1 MGELTENLH
10 LTGLI
15 YLICSIVFIISELGL
30 IRGTVRHLEK
40 SLKLKEMKKMMDNA
54 STFDMCEKLK
64 KYSDEN
70 GFIFNKKLPETIV
83 TDQGTKRT
91 DTFLKKYI
99 DNDKNYK
106 VFINMFNSKCS
117 SDYISASK
125 LDVLK
130 EKIRNRKNEKEN
142 SCRELIDFVET
153 NDILTDIPDRVIVG
167 DEDLEGDYFVQ
178 KYLDVNLNNE
188 LEECRKIV

>member
-10 LTGLI
+10 LVGII
-15 YLICSIVFIISELGL
+15 YLICSIFFIISELGL

-40 SLKLKEMKKMMDNA
+40 SLKLKEMKEMMKNT

-91 DTFLKKYI
+91 ETFLKKYI
-99 DNDKNYK
+99 DNDKNYR

-153 NDILTDIPDRVIVG
+153 NNVLTDIPDRVIVG

-178 KYLDVNLNNE
+178 TYLDVNLNNE

>member
-40 SLKLKEMKKMMDNA
+40 SLKLKEMKEMMDNA

>member
-40 SLKLKEMKKMMDNA
+40 SLKLKEMKETMDNA

-91 DTFLKKYI
+91 ETFLKKYI

>member
-1 MGELTENLH
+1 MSALTENLY

-15 YLICSIVFIISELGL
+15 YLMCSIFFIISELGL
-30 IRGTVRHLEK
+30 IRGTTNHLKK
-40 SLKLKEMKKMMDNA
+40 SLKLDKMKKIMEES
-54 STFDMCEKLK
+54 STFDKCEKLK

-70 GFIFNKKLPETIV
+70 GFIFNKRLPETVV
-83 TDQGTKRT
+83 TDEGTKRT
-91 DTFLKKYI
+91 NTFLKKYI
-99 DNDKNYK
+99 GDDKNYK
-106 VFINMFNSKCS
+106 LFINMFNSKCS
-117 SDYISASK
+117 SDYISSTK

-153 NDILTDIPDRVIVG
+153 NNVLSDIPDRVIVD

-178 KYLDVNLNNE
+178 KYLNVNLNNE
-188 LEECRKIV
+188 LEECRKTV

>member
-40 SLKLKEMKKMMDNA
+40 SLKLKEMKEMMDNA

-91 DTFLKKYI
+91 ETFLKKYI

>member
-1 MGELTENLH
+1 MGALTENLY

-15 YLICSIVFIISELGL
+15 YLICSIFFIISELGL
-30 IRGTVRHLEK
+30 IRGTVNHLKK
-40 SLKLKEMKKMMDNA
+40 SFKLDEIKEIMGKS
-54 STFDMCEKLK
+54 STFEMCENLK

-70 GFIFNKKLPETIV
+70 GFIFNKKLPETVV
-83 TDQGTKRT
+83 TDKGTKRT

-99 DNDKNYK
+99 NDDKNYK
-106 VFINMFNSKCS
+106 LFMNMFNSKCS
-117 SDYISASK
+117 SDYISSTK
-125 LDVLK
+125 LNVLK

-153 NDILTDIPDRVIVG
+153 NNVLSDIPDRVIVD

-178 KYLDVNLNNE
+178 KYLDVNLNDE
-188 LEECRKIV
+188 LEECRKTV

>member
-1 MGELTENLH
+1 MGALTENLY

-15 YLICSIVFIISELGL
+15 YLICSIFFIISELGL
-30 IRGTVRHLEK
+30 IRGTVNHLKK
-40 SLKLKEMKKMMDNA
+40 SFKLDEIKEIMGKS
-54 STFDMCEKLK
+54 STFEMCENLK

-70 GFIFNKKLPETIV
+70 GFIFNKKLPETVV
-83 TDQGTKRT
+83 TDKGTKRT

-99 DNDKNYK
+99 NDDKNYK
-106 VFINMFNSKCS
+106 LFMNMFNSECS
-117 SDYISASK
+117 SDYISSTK

-153 NDILTDIPDRVIVG
+153 NNVLSDIPDRVIVD

-178 KYLDVNLNNE
+178 KYLDVNLNDE
-188 LEECRKIV
+188 LEECRKTV